1 MRSNK
6 ERPSGGDPRPAKG
19 ESGYPLGL
27 LPLAVAKNP
36 IMGSQ
41 APLDGSRH
49 RQMVSI
55 GEPRSYGTKDVSALF
70 EHELVK
76 TSHKRKNSYPT
87 PLGIAKPQKTAPRAS
102 QGSSQKTE
110 NKAR

>member
-1 MRSNK
+1 
-6 ERPSGGDPRPAKG
+6 
-19 ESGYPLGL
+19 
-27 LPLAVAKNP
+27 
-36 IMGSQ
+36 
-41 APLDGSRH
+41 
-49 RQMVSI
+49 MVSI

-102 QGSSQKTE
+102 QTLPAPEKQEEAQIPSSFTQKPRGLPSLASSKPKEGFDGRSPCSAKRVTNQPKVTYAE
-110 NKAR
+110 R